1 MRSIIDLCMK
11 HPEGKY
17 VLVKDPNKVRPCF
30 TLFPATESHPIL
42 GDRADPTRGTF
53 PPTFHAFVRLKS
65 RKRFINPLV
74 RQPVIRLYSVPA
86 NAFTEEEEEEGAEDV
101 DEPELVA

>member
-1 MRSIIDLCMK
+1 MK

-17 VLVKDPNKVRPCF
+17 VLVKDPNKVRTRFVLSSLQPKATPCWVIG
-30 TLFPATESHPIL
+30 PIL
-42 GDRADPTRGTF
+42 PRGGTSL
-53 PPTFHAFVRLKS
+53 HAFVQLKS
-65 RKRFINPLV
+65 RNQFIHPLF

-86 NAFTEEEEEEGAEDV
+86 NAFTEEDEEESGEDV